1 MEVSLVKSR
10 YFFADKAVPL
20 SSKRTFAPLI
30 STTRKMPKEKDVV
43 LITGGSH
50 GIGRA
55 MAEESLQRG
64 LAVAV
69 VALPDAHLEQMMMD
83 LGQEHIHFLGLNL
96 VQEDATEQIM
106 RWLDEKNLRLK
117 YLINNVGFGRGGC
130 FEAVPLK
137 EYQLMLRLNNQVMVD
152 LTYSLLPRLKE
163 TKGGILNVS
172 SMEATLPLP
181 YKTVYT
187 GTKGFIYNFS
197 LALREEFRYYGISVS
212 TLCPGPVLTN
222 EDGLKR
228 VQAQGWKAKVLLKM
242 PADIAPPAID
252 GMLKGKAVIVP
263 GLLPKL
269 FVNIGYV
276 IPRSLR
282 LKLLE
287 KIFRKYR
294 DNPSEEVASSANE
307 FA

>member
-1 MEVSLVKSR
+1 MNRQKD
-10 YFFADKAVPL
+10 FA
-20 SSKRTFAPLI
+20 
-30 STTRKMPKEKDVV
+30 

-55 MAEESLQRG
+55 MAEECLRRG
-64 LAVAV
+64 IGVAIL
-69 VALPDAHLEQMMMD
+69 ALPDAHLDQVMID
-83 LGQEHIHFLGLNL
+83 FADQNAVFLGINL
-96 VQEDATEQIM
+96 IEEDAPTRVV
-106 RWLDEKNLRLK
+106 RWLEEQDVRLK

-152 LTYSLLPRLKE
+152 MTYTLLPQLKASQ
-163 TKGGILNVS
+163 GAILNVS

-197 LALREEFRYYGISVS
+197 LALREEFRYYQISVS
-212 TLCPGPVLTN
+212 ALCPGPVLTN

-228 VQAQGWKAKVLLKM
+228 VQAQGWKAKLLLKL
-242 PADIAPPAID
+242 PADIAPPAIS

-263 GLLPKL
+263 GTLPKIL
-269 FVNIGYV
+269 VTLGYY

-282 LKLLE
+282 LRLLE
-287 KIFRKYR
+287 KLFRKYR
-294 DNPSEEVASSANE
+294 DNPSEVVASEEVVNP
-307 FA
+307 